1 MGIFDN
7 IFGGKKRNEEE
18 ELSKKKY
25 IEKLLPYKEYI
36 ENYETLTQELS
47 NHNLDVITQN
57 VNKII
62 KSFDFEN
69 YLEKKYGKELG
80 QKLCTDD
87 VFLGMSEVQFDDHM
101 KYKVIIGREIIYD
114 NTHGGITKPYSIR
127 KESVFHKT
135 KTKVLRTN
143 STKLKDH
150 KRVDYIF
157 IDDQLQEIKKFG

>member
-7 IFGGKKRNEEE
+7 IFGGKKRKEEE
-18 ELSKKKY
+18 ELSKKNY

-47 NHNLDVITQN
+47 THNLDVIAQN

-62 KSFDFEN
+62 KTFDFEN

-80 QKLCTDD
+80 QKLCAKD
-87 VFLGMSEVQFDDHM
+87 VFLGMSEEQFDDHM
-101 KYKVIIGREIIYD
+101 KYKVITGKEIIYD
-114 NTHGGITKPYSIR
+114 NIPGGITKPYSIR
-127 KESVFHKT
+127 KESVFHKI

-143 STKLKDH
+143 STKLKDL

>member
-7 IFGGKKRNEEE
+7 IFGSKKRKEEE
-18 ELSKKKY
+18 ELSKKNY

-36 ENYETLTQELS
+36 VNYETIIQELS
-47 NHNLDVITQN
+47 THNLDVITHN

-80 QKLCTDD
+80 QKLCTEE
-87 VFLGMSEVQFDDHM
+87 VFLGMSEEQFDDHM
-101 KYKVIIGREIIYD
+101 KYKVIIGKEIIFD
-114 NTHGGITKPYSIR
+114 NIPGGRTKPYSIR

-143 STKLKDH
+143 STKLNNL

-157 IDDQLQEIKKFG
+157 IDDQLKEIKKFG